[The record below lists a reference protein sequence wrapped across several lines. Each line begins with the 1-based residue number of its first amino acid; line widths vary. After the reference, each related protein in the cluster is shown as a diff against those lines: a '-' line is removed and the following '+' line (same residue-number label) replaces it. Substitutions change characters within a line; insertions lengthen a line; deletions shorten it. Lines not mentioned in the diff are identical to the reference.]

1 MGGVRNDC
9 TIKGKCRIYL
19 KNSVFQTKEK
29 VSKMKILNKK
39 YLIDIS
45 RRIKKGTI
53 QGIRFFFIMLILES
67 VIEHFF
73 FWGVSSMPGDEYIN
87 WLFIFALVFYLYHYM
102 TTIKWG
108 KTTNSINI
116 NLRNKKHLYTLQF
129 YLSDIIIPYFL
140 YICTFFI
147 SNFITDYPHD
157 LIIFVFLYPFYGLFV
172 WLSMFFCKMAL
183 RKHPKIIKVISKAI
197 NITIIF
203 IISLML
209 IWAGICFYDNF
220 A

>member
-9 TIKGKCRIYL
+9 TIKGKCHIYL

-73 FWGVSSMPGDEYIN
+73 FGGG
-87 WLFIFALVFYLYHYM
+87 IFHA
-102 TTIKWG
+102 
-108 KTTNSINI
+108 
-116 NLRNKKHLYTLQF
+116 R
-129 YLSDIIIPYFL
+129 
-140 YICTFFI
+140 
-147 SNFITDYPHD
+147 
-157 LIIFVFLYPFYGLFV
+157 
-172 WLSMFFCKMAL
+172 
-183 RKHPKIIKVISKAI
+183 R
-197 NITIIF
+197 
-203 IISLML
+203 
-209 IWAGICFYDNF
+209 
-220 A
+220 

>member
-9 TIKGKCRIYL
+9 TIKGKCHIYL

-73 FWGVSSMPGDEYIN
+73 FWGG
-87 WLFIFALVFYLYHYM
+87 YLPCQEM
-102 TTIKWG
+102 NT
-108 KTTNSINI
+108 
-116 NLRNKKHLYTLQF
+116 
-129 YLSDIIIPYFL
+129 
-140 YICTFFI
+140 
-147 SNFITDYPHD
+147 
-157 LIIFVFLYPFYGLFV
+157 
-172 WLSMFFCKMAL
+172 
-183 RKHPKIIKVISKAI
+183 
-197 NITIIF
+197 
-203 IISLML
+203 
-209 IWAGICFYDNF
+209 
-220 A
+220 